1 MVGKASHLFVTALC
15 AVLAAAGTI
24 DKRII
29 GAENATEN
37 EFPSIVSIQNAGSH
51 LCGGSLLDNTTVL
64 TAAHCTHSDKPL
76 GTGRY
81 SVGAGTLDPQTGGVV
96 AAVASFTIHPAF
108 ARHKYRVRPYDVND
122 VAIIKLLTPIG
133 ESEKIRF
140 ATLPPDGWTPAANS
154 TAIAAGWGVQ
164 NDGEKVAATT
174 LAKVLIPIL
183 PVQDCAA
190 FSKPEITICAG
201 ATGKDTALGDSGGPL
216 IDLNTGHLIGVTL
229 AGHSDL
235 FRGVYAK
242 TSSYIPFI
250 NENLGWTEQSTQ
262 SPKPLGQQVE
272 EHCGRCGNDKA
283 ACLEAAARCKA
294 EVKPDAVVPLYLEC
308 IDRLQACNGSK
319 IEACMAYAKECQYK
333 HEFPWRDLGQLVECI
348 ESADEEVRD
357 LDEFENKF
365 SGGVSGKDA

>member
-1 MVGKASHLFVTALC
+1 MVGKASHLFVTALY

-51 LCGGSLLDNTTVL
+51 ICGGSLLDNTTVL
-64 TAAHCTHSDKPL
+64 TAAHCTFSSNPM

-81 SVGAGTLDPQTGGVV
+81 SDPQTGGVV
-96 AAVASFTIHPAF
+96 AAVASITIHPAYTS
-108 ARHKYRVRPYDVND
+108 RKGKKISYRVND

-133 ESEKIRF
+133 ESENIRF

-164 NDGEKVAATT
+164 NVRQDVAATT
-174 LAKVLIPIL
+174 LAKVLIPIR

-190 FSKPEITICAG
+190 FSETEATICAG
-201 ATGKDTALGDSGGPL
+201 AAGKDTAEGDSGGPL
-216 IDLNTGHLIGVTL
+216 IDPNTGHLIAVTL
-229 AGHSDL
+229 AGSL
-235 FRGVYAK
+235 ESFRGVYAK

-294 EVKPDAVVPLYLEC
+294 EVKPDAVVPLHLEC

-319 IEACMAYAKECQYK
+319 IEACMAYAKECQYR
-333 HEFPWRDLGQLVECI
+333 HEFPLRDLVQLVECI

-357 LDEFENKF
+357 LDEFENEF
-365 SGGVSGKDA
+365 FGGVSGKDA

>member
-64 TAAHCTHSDKPL
+64 TAAHCTHSDKPR
-76 GTGRY
+76 GTRRY
-81 SVGAGTLDPQTGGVV
+81 SVRAGTLDPQTGGVV
-96 AAVASFTIHPAF
+96 AAVASITIHPAYTRRRGK
-108 ARHKYRVRPYDVND
+108 AGSYLVND

-164 NDGEKVAATT
+164 NVGQKVAATT
-174 LAKVLIPIL
+174 LAKVLIPIR

-190 FSKPEITICAG
+190 FSETEGTICAG

-216 IDLNTGHLIGVTL
+216 IDPNTGHLIGVTL
-229 AGHSDL
+229 TGIPSL

-294 EVKPDAVVPLYLEC
+294 EVKPDAVVPLHLEC

-319 IEACMAYAKECQYK
+319 IESCMAYAKECQYR
-333 HEFPWRDLGQLVECI
+333 HEFPLRDLGQLVECI
-348 ESADEEVRD
+348 ELADKEVRD
-357 LDEFENKF
+357 LDEFENEVF
-365 SGGVSGKDA
+365 GGVSGKDA